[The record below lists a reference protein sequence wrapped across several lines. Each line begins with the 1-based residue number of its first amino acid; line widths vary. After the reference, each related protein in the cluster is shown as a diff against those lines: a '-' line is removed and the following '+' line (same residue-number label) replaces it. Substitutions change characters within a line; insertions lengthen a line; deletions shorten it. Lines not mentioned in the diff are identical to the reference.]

1 MVLIFGVRVLL
12 RTIAGG
18 TFFCPNERADRPYL
32 RRSARRWF
40 TLFFVPVIPLGRL
53 GELVQCES
61 CRRTFPLDALD
72 APTSGELSSRLTDA
86 RRTAIVAVLA
96 RRGATDP
103 AVRRAAV
110 ALLARELPD
119 ATESWVAADLQA
131 IGPDAFEAHVAALGP
146 QLSVTGREGFLADL
160 AWLARSG
167 GPVDASTRQ
176 VLERIGSGLG
186 MTPAHVRGVLSG
198 ADDTTSGER

>member
-1 MVLIFGVRVLL
+1 VLIFGLRVVL
-12 RTIAGG
+12 RTIANG
-18 TFFCPNERADRPYL
+18 TFFCPHERADRPYL

-40 TLFFVPVIPLGRL
+40 TFFFVPVIPLGHL
-53 GELVQCES
+53 GELVQCAS

-86 RRTAIVAVLA
+86 RRTAIAAVLA

-119 ATESWVAADLQA
+119 ATDSWVDADLRA
-131 IGPDAFEAHVAALGP
+131 IGPDDFDAHVAALGP

-167 GPVDASTRQ
+167 GPIDVPTRQ
-176 VLERIGSGLG
+176 VLERIGAGLG
-186 MTPAHVRGVLSG
+186 MTPAHVRGVLAGPDDAPG
-198 ADDTTSGER
+198 AR